1 MPRLKNVTN
10 ADLAKLADAAFDV
23 SQDAADYTQR
33 LGQGYGDTLEGP
45 LQRASGFLS
54 VSRAFAD
61 LAHIILTKAQLE
73 EQVRQTEKMVR
84 DRLAK
89 TPGE

>member
-23 SQDAADYTQR
+23 SQDAADYAQR
-33 LGQGYGDTLEGP
+33 LGQGYGDTFEEP
-45 LQRASGFLS
+45 LAQASGFLS
-54 VSRAFAD
+54 VSRRLAD
-61 LAHIILTKAQLE
+61 LAYIILTKAQLE
-73 EQVRQTEKMVR
+73 EQMRQTEKMVR